1 MHLAIRNALACLSA
15 LALCCSL
22 VPVAALAQ
30 EAPSTKSAASP
41 WVSDQAI
48 DEMLKAG
55 EYAEGE
61 AIVVMNPSASSDGAI
76 RSRSAS
82 PLDRAESLMDV
93 STEAYE
99 EATAESA
106 PASPETNAAAPSAR
120 SRSASAPE
128 TSQDLSIVLVKQEN
142 MTTEDLLR
150 ELAQDPRVVSAEPN
164 YLIELP
170 REEAAAI
177 TTARTSAAN
186 KDEDASPLADLSDYQ
201 WAGRNDGER
210 LTTSNAGHPT
220 QQDFDIND
228 DAWTAAK
235 GAGWKSAAPNASGT
249 VAVLDTGIDYTHPDL
264 KNVMWNGESLVDLA
278 GEGGPY
284 GLNVSGSGEP
294 DDVMDRHA
302 HGTHCAG
309 IIASSWDDS
318 GTSGVANGVRLVAVK
333 MLDDQGYGTLD
344 MELRAY
350 DYLAR
355 IATTVNLK
363 AINNSWGG
371 SAPYLAFSLAVA
383 ELGRLGAV
391 TVIATGNNAFD
402 TDQNLFTSATLATNP
417 YAVAVN
423 SSDATG
429 RLSAFSNYGA
439 YTTDLAA
446 PGSCILSTVPASTQ
460 HYFPETSPSNIQ
472 GAYET
477 FASGSPSCTTASA
490 GRDEATRSSIGS
502 ADFALHYDESPSWSI
517 KIADMDEVPSEEL
530 ANMAIANGTNA
541 SRAFAFDL
549 SVNVPEDQR
558 SDARKMERFALKCL
572 NAGFSMENTG
582 KMFVGVWGVETLDS
596 NGTVQ
601 LATNEGLGRMSGR
614 ARMVDSWE
622 PLSLDLEQLLK
633 DSGSTGVAFDDAGNM
648 TLRMVVLLPY
658 DPNADD
664 AVNLDCIG
672 VGSSE
677 GSVGSYDI
685 INGTSMAAPMATG
698 AAAVLARD
706 ETPSATTLAQDG
718 AQTLAASAAERA
730 ARLKGSTAP
739 ASAFSKTC
747 RSDGA
752 LDLGLDEGA
761 YTPSVVKAES
771 TDDQRA
777 IVVQGFFFGDDGA
790 QGALSID
797 GTPAT
802 IASWSDNEV
811 IVERPSGRQSGKADI
826 LLTAANGKATR
837 YRAALTF
844 SDDDPTPP
852 LYEKELASP
861 ASIDAFMREDAVSF
875 SSAALDGSLYLLTL
889 GKGLQAKGLWRYDIS
904 HNAWSRCADL
914 PEALTCSNSAITALG
929 DSIMLS
935 GTADNSKGRM
945 QLLYRYSPES
955 NTWEQSPYDEQALL
969 SSIASWKGLLLLAGG
984 VDQTGADAG
993 VRTYDPQTGE
1003 IAHVADLPVATT
1015 LPSLA
1020 ASNNS
1025 LTIAQ
1030 GLSTSDEAQ
1039 PGLLMRGIESNG
1051 TWSIEKQDNVLPA
1064 DAPYN
1069 ASRGNYGL
1077 ASYAEGVAVVGLA
1090 EPGYDTALLPEGATK
1105 LQPFAKTLSQSAV
1118 YQATATAHDGYL
1130 YALAVSNLESE
1141 RIVFRATAIDT
1152 GSEADTG
1159 GGEGSAPGDET
1170 KNQGAGTSEGTAA
1183 KPLASTGD
1191 GTAATASAAGMV
1203 GLTALLVGA
1212 FARTRTRRTARD

>member
-1 MHLAIRNALACLSA
+1 MRTICLMVRWNS
-15 LALCCSL
+15 
-22 VPVAALAQ
+22 
-30 EAPSTKSAASP
+30 
-41 WVSDQAI
+41 
-48 DEMLKAG
+48 
-55 EYAEGE
+55 
-61 AIVVMNPSASSDGAI
+61 
-76 RSRSAS
+76 RSRRCFVALLLHLLHYTRLLRSR
-82 PLDRAESLMDV
+82 RAGI
-93 STEAYE
+93 A
-99 EATAESA
+99 
-106 PASPETNAAAPSAR
+106 SAR
-120 SRSASAPE
+120 R
-128 TSQDLSIVLVKQEN
+128 TVLVKQEN

-150 ELAQDPRVVSAEPN
+150 ELTQDPRVVSAEPN

-177 TTARTSAAN
+177 TAARTSAAN

-220 QQDFDIND
+220 QQGFDIND
-228 DAWTAAK
+228 GAWTAAK
-235 GAGWKSAAPNASGT
+235 GAGWKGAAPNASGT
-249 VAVLDTGIDYTHPDL
+249 VAVPDTGIDYTHPDL

-391 TVIATGNNAFD
+391 TVIATGNNALD
-402 TDQNLFTSATLATNP
+402 TDRNLFTSATLATNP

-541 SRAFAFDL
+541 SRAFAFNL

-622 PLSLDLEQLLK
+622 PLSLDLEQLLE
-633 DSGSTGVAFDDAGNM
+633 DSGLTEVAFDDAGNM
-648 TLRMVVLLPY
+648 TVRMVVLLPY
-658 DPNADD
+658 DPGADD

-672 VGSSE
+672 VGSPE
-677 GSVGSYDI
+677 GSVGSYDVM
-685 INGTSMAAPMATG
+685 NGTSMAAPAATG

-706 ETPSATTLAQDG
+706 EASNAATLSQGSAHA
-718 AQTLAASAAERA
+718 LAASAAERA
-730 ARLKGSTAP
+730 ARLKGSTSP
-739 ASAFSKTC
+739 TSTFVGTC
-747 RSDGA
+747 RTDGA
-752 LDLGLDEGA
+752 LDLGLEEGA
-761 YTPSVVKAES
+761 YAPSVAKVQP
-771 TDDQRA
+771 TDDQRSIA
-777 IVVQGFFFGDDGA
+777 VQGYFFGDDGNE
-790 QGALSID
+790 GALSID

-802 IASWSDNEV
+802 VASWSDDEV
-811 IVERPSGRQSGKADI
+811 IVERPDGRENGKADI
-826 LLTAANGKATR
+826 LLTASNGKTTR
-837 YRAALTF
+837 YRADLTF
-844 SDDDPTPP
+844 SDRGPMPP

-861 ASIDAFMREDAVSF
+861 ANIDAFMREDAAFF
-875 SSAALDGSLYLLTL
+875 SSTALDGSLYLLTL
-889 GKGLQAKGLWRYDIS
+889 ANGFLAKGLWRYDIA
-904 HNAWSRCADL
+904 HDAWSRCADL
-914 PEALTCSNSAITALG
+914 PEGLTCSNSAITAHG
-929 DSIMLS
+929 DSIMLL
-935 GTADNSKGRM
+935 GTADDNQGGV

-955 NTWEQSPYDEQALL
+955 DAWQQNPYEEQAIF
-969 SSIASWKGLLLLAGG
+969 SSIVSWKGSVLLVGG
-984 VDQTGADAG
+984 IDSTGASAG
-993 VRTYDPQTGE
+993 VRTYDPQAGK
-1003 IAHVADLPVATT
+1003 IAHVADLPAETL

-1020 ASNNS
+1020 VSSDS
-1025 LTIAQ
+1025 LVIAQ
-1030 GLSTSDEAQ
+1030 GLSSKSAAQ
-1039 PGLLMRGIESNG
+1039 PGLLMRAVETDGA
-1051 TWSIEKQDNVLPA
+1051 WSIEKRDGVLPA
-1064 DAPYN
+1064 EPPYN
-1069 ASRGNYGL
+1069 APFENYGL
-1077 ASYAEGVAVVGLA
+1077 ASYAEGVVVVGLA
-1090 EPGYDTALLPEGATK
+1090 EPGCDTALLPEGATQ
-1105 LQPFAKTLSQSAV
+1105 LQPFAKTLSQSAI
-1118 YQATATAHDGYL
+1118 YQPTATAHDGYL
-1130 YALAVSNLESE
+1130 YALAFSNLESE

-1152 GSEADTG
+1152 GGEADTG
-1159 GGEGSAPGDET
+1159 GGEGGAPGDET

-1191 GTAATASAAGMV
+1191 GAAATVSAAGMA
-1203 GLTALLVGA
+1203 GLTALFVGA
-1212 FARTRTRRTARD
+1212 FARARTRRTARD